1 MSVKEF
7 FAFSSIKPTVL
18 EFLRSRA
25 DFDSLENKFKKP
37 FRAYI
42 NKHSSVQQGLRSA
55 PANQVED
62 DQLMDFFVSD
72 GFHSI
77 KCLFSDRCKETFGQA
92 YPSSV
97 KISTILNMLICIQ
110 SFKVEIRAPNALA
123 Q

>member
-42 NKHSSVQQGLRSA
+42 NKHSSVQQG
-55 PANQVED
+55 
-62 DQLMDFFVSD
+62 
-72 GFHSI
+72 
-77 KCLFSDRCKETFGQA
+77 
-92 YPSSV
+92 
-97 KISTILNMLICIQ
+97 
-110 SFKVEIRAPNALA
+110 
-123 Q
+123 